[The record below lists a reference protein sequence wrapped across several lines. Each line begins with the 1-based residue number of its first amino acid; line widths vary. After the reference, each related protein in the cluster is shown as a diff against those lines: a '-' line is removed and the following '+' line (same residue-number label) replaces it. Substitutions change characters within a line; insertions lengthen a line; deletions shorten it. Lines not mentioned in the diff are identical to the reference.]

1 MTPMFWVALAM
12 VAGGLW
18 PVIFWW
24 RRRRRLLLVIGVV
37 LFAFNLTA
45 LAAQTWFSI
54 VNLREARALAE
65 CANASKEVPFRQGIM
80 LCPGQS
86 AIMRI
91 ELPVPKTP
99 DRAI

>member
-18 PVIFWW
+18 PAIFWW
-24 RRRRRLLLVIGVV
+24 RRRRWLLLVIGVV

-54 VNLREARALAE
+54 VNLREARAVAE
-65 CANASKEVPFRQGIM
+65 CANAPKELPFHQGII

-91 ELPVPKTP
+91 ELPVPETP

>member
-24 RRRRRLLLVIGVV
+24 RRRHWLLLVIGVV

-45 LAAQTWFSI
+45 LAAQTCFSI
-54 VNLREARALAE
+54 VNLREARAVAE
-65 CANASKEVPFRQGIM
+65 CANAPKELPFHQGII

-91 ELPVPKTP
+91 ELPVPETP

>member
-1 MTPMFWVALAM
+1 MTPMFWVAFAM

-24 RRRRRLLLVIGVV
+24 RRRHWLLLVIGVV
-37 LFAFNLTA
+37 LLAFNLTA

-54 VNLREARALAE
+54 VNLREARAVAE
-65 CANASKEVPFRQGIM
+65 CANAPKELPFHQGII

-91 ELPVPKTP
+91 ELPVPQTP

>member
-1 MTPMFWVALAM
+1 MTPMFWVALVM

-24 RRRRRLLLVIGVV
+24 RRRYWLLLVIGVV

-65 CANASKEVPFRQGIM
+65 CANAKRGPFHQGIM

-86 AIMRI
+86 AIIRI
-91 ELPVPKTP
+91 ELPVPKTL
-99 DRAI
+99 DTAI

>member
-1 MTPMFWVALAM
+1 MTLMFWVALAM
-12 VAGGLW
+12 LTAGLW

-24 RRRRRLLLVIGVV
+24 RRQRWLLLVIGVV
-37 LFAFNLTA
+37 LLAFNLTA

-54 VNLREARALAE
+54 VNLREARAVAE
-65 CANASKEVPFRQGIM
+65 CANAPKEIPFHQGIM

-99 DRAI
+99 DSAI

>member
-1 MTPMFWVALAM
+1 MTPVFWVALAM

-24 RRRRRLLLVIGVV
+24 RRRHWLLLVIGVV
-37 LFAFNLTA
+37 LLAFNLTA

-54 VNLREARALAE
+54 VNLREARAVAE
-65 CANASKEVPFRQGIM
+65 CANAPKEPAFHQGII

-86 AIMRI
+86 AIIRI
-91 ELPVPKTP
+91 ELPVPRTP

>member
-24 RRRRRLLLVIGVV
+24 RRRYWLLLVIGVV

-65 CANASKEVPFRQGIM
+65 CANAPKEVPFHQGIM

-99 DRAI
+99 ERAI

>member
-1 MTPMFWVALAM
+1 MTPVFWVALAV

-37 LFAFNLTA
+37 LLAFNLTA

-54 VNLREARALAE
+54 VNLREARAVAE
-65 CANASKEVPFRQGIM
+65 CANAPKELAFHQGII

-86 AIMRI
+86 AIIRI
-91 ELPVPKTP
+91 ELPVPRTP